1 MISPEQ
7 AELFKKLNNRKC
19 EAMFYPHFEY
29 PNPKDKKVDV
39 TKISYIHPIW
49 LRRLDLNQ
57 RPSGYEPDELPTAPL
72 RDIFFRHLR
81 QLLYYSTPF
90 LSCQEVSRK
99 FFLLSVSE
107 KVLIRPLRK
116 SGIFHKPAKSSLRR
130 IQLLKRFFSEKDIF
144 YLILLL
150 KSAKSS

>member
-29 PNPKDKKVDV
+29 QNPKDKKVDV

-72 RDIFFRHLR
+72 RDMFFRHLR

-90 LSCQEVSRK
+90 LSCQEVLRK
-99 FFLLSVSE
+99 FSPIGFGKSPDP
-107 KVLIRPLRK
+107 PLRK

-130 IQLLKRFFSEKDIF
+130 IQLLKRFFSGKDIF
-144 YLILLL
+144 YLIILL
-150 KSAKSS
+150 KSAKRD

>member
-19 EAMFYPHFEY
+19 EAMFYPHFESH
-29 PNPKDKKVDV
+29 NPKDKKVDA
-39 TKISYIHPIW
+39 TEISYIHPIW

-107 KVLIRPLRK
+107 KVLIRPPPKIGHL
-116 SGIFHKPAKSSLRR
+116 S
-130 IQLLKRFFSEKDIF
+130 
-144 YLILLL
+144 
-150 KSAKSS
+150 

>member
-1 MISPEQ
+1 MILPEQ

-29 PNPKDKKVDV
+29 QNPKGKKVDV

-72 RDIFFRHLR
+72 RDIF
-81 QLLYYSTPF
+81 
-90 LSCQEVSRK
+90 
-99 FFLLSVSE
+99 
-107 KVLIRPLRK
+107 
-116 SGIFHKPAKSSLRR
+116 
-130 IQLLKRFFSEKDIF
+130 
-144 YLILLL
+144 
-150 KSAKSS
+150 SAT